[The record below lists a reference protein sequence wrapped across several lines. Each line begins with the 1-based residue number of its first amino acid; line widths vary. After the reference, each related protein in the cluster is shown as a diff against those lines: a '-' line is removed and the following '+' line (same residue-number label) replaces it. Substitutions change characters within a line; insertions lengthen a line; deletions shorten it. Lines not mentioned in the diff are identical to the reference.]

1 VTLAIFVAAYVL
13 LWVTG
18 VTSMKHLVGHVVA
31 LYLISWGLYTL
42 LSDLPRA
49 EIRTRFV
56 LITGSL
62 LITTGLL
69 EIPSAVGL
77 LDYREIVPPRTTELW
92 TKPEYLVDQELI
104 WIRKPFSQQKGT
116 YVRGNI
122 GDAICSEASVGQEF
136 DLRYDRHGFRNE
148 SDLERADIAVIGDSY
163 VEAPMIKHSDLLTSR
178 LAQLQRTSVANLGQ
192 LGYGPQQE
200 LVVLKR
206 YAVHLQPKT
215 VVWVFFEGNDL
226 DGVKAYHERAAMV
239 ASRDKLDAF
248 WERSLTRSILS
259 RFLVPTGCVPHSEIQ
274 RQYGYVKDSE
284 GQRQR
289 FYFVSQELP
298 VLDLIALTETRNILR
313 EAYELCRRD
322 GIDFIVAF
330 APSKYR
336 VYHQIA
342 DFSETADSVKHWELN
357 DLPEQMRSS
366 LMSIS
371 PGIGFLDLTPALQ
384 RESAK
389 GVLTY
394 LPDDTHWS
402 ADGHRVVGEAI
413 HHMLLSRQNHRKVV
427 LRSSE

>member
-1 VTLAIFVAAYVL
+1 MKDRTSVVTLAIFVAAYVL

-104 WIRKPFSQQKGT
+104 WIRKPFSRQKGT

-259 RFLVPTGCVPHSEIQ
+259 RFLV
-274 RQYGYVKDSE
+274 
-284 GQRQR
+284 
-289 FYFVSQELP
+289 
-298 VLDLIALTETRNILR
+298 
-313 EAYELCRRD
+313 
-322 GIDFIVAF
+322 
-330 APSKYR
+330 
-336 VYHQIA
+336 
-342 DFSETADSVKHWELN
+342 
-357 DLPEQMRSS
+357 
-366 LMSIS
+366 
-371 PGIGFLDLTPALQ
+371 
-384 RESAK
+384 
-389 GVLTY
+389 
-394 LPDDTHWS
+394 
-402 ADGHRVVGEAI
+402 
-413 HHMLLSRQNHRKVV
+413 
-427 LRSSE
+427 

>member
-1 VTLAIFVAAYVL
+1 
-13 LWVTG
+13 
-18 VTSMKHLVGHVVA
+18 
-31 LYLISWGLYTL
+31 
-42 LSDLPRA
+42 
-49 EIRTRFV
+49 
-56 LITGSL
+56 
-62 LITTGLL
+62 
-69 EIPSAVGL
+69 
-77 LDYREIVPPRTTELW
+77 
-92 TKPEYLVDQELI
+92 
-104 WIRKPFSQQKGT
+104 
-116 YVRGNI
+116 
-122 GDAICSEASVGQEF
+122 
-136 DLRYDRHGFRNE
+136 
-148 SDLERADIAVIGDSY
+148 
-163 VEAPMIKHSDLLTSR
+163 MIKYTDVLTSR
-178 LAQLQRTSVANLGQ
+178 LAQLQRTTVANLGQ

-200 LVVLKR
+200 LAVLKR

-215 VVWVFFEGNDL
+215 VVWVFYEGNDL

-239 ASRDKLDAF
+239 AARDKFDAF

-259 RFLVPTGCVPHSEIQ
+259 RFLVPTACVPHSEIQ

-289 FYFVSQELP
+289 FYFVSDELP
-298 VLDLIALTETRNILR
+298 ALDLIALTETRHILR
-313 EAYELCRRD
+313 EAYELCSRD

-336 VYHQIA
+336 VYQRIA

-357 DLPEQMRSS
+357 ELPEQMRSS